1 MSSPEPVASR
11 RAQRAPFILPWYQ
24 FAELQ
29 RFAVAERER
38 VVDDACEDAN
48 VRFSVLAGWGLTL
61 AVLAACAYVLGAR
74 LAEHNPLLVLA
85 AAVLLFVPLFLHR
98 RAVIHQLVRDR
109 AAALD
114 GSGSSR

>member
-1 MSSPEPVASR
+1 MSSPQSAVPR

-24 FAELQ
+24 FAELR
-29 RFAVAERER
+29 RFAIGERER

-48 VRFSVLAGWGLTL
+48 MRFSVLAGWGLTL
-61 AVLAACAYVLGAR
+61 AVLAACAYAFGAR
-74 LAEHNPLLVLA
+74 MAEYNPLLVLA

-98 RAVIHQLVRDR
+98 RAVIHQLVRER

-114 GSGSSR
+114 